1 MSKENFQGYIVP
13 SEDAHKSEFVPPH
26 YKRRQYLTGFSGD
39 SGTAVVLLDFAAV
52 WVESRFMLQAEE
64 ELDCNWVLMNGG
76 QPDVP
81 VIEEWLKSN
90 LRGSSRVGVDA
101 RIVPFQEYRKMEEN
115 LHPFG
120 IELVGEPRHL
130 VDEIWTPM
138 EGRPYESNSSI
149 VVHSVEFAGESWQDK
164 VRKVREFLKKSGIDA
179 ILITDL
185 GEIAWLYNMRGN
197 DVPYTPVFE
206 AFVFLSQ
213 DEQRLYVSA
222 RKLTSEVRNYLIME
236 DCNNW
241 ACVQFFFF
249 QWRDYKLVY
258 NEMNIN
264 GNAVNRL
271 LVSPFCSY
279 AICGHIDIDKLVVSE
294 APIKMMMTVKN
305 NIELRGLRNA
315 HLKDSI
321 VFVTMLAHMERDY
334 LSKKPWTEARVIY
347 ELERLRSH
355 QQHYRGESFSSV
367 AAVGPN
373 AAVPSHHAR
382 NGSGG
387 YISNASLVLIDAGAQ
402 YLDGTTDIARTIH
415 FGVPSDF
422 EKEVYTRVLIGMID
436 LFLTIFPEGTK
447 DGALDVVARRSLWSV
462 GLDFLHGVSHG
473 LGSYMLAHEHPPLI
487 SPFSKGY
494 PLLAGMILSN
504 EPGYYEEERLGVRLE
519 TTMQITPFNT
529 TIGGTANSSSRA
541 VAAAQ
546 VSWHG
551 AARHKIVHPF
561 RLSNAS
567 SGSFTIRLAHAL
579 TRLTI
584 SSNAPRARSRG
595 HAAAR
600 HCLCRYVGRLQP
612 LRGVRLYA
620 RMCAHVCALLFQYRF
635 MSHKFCKFEPITFVP
650 FQASLIKWELLN
662 KAQLD
667 WLNDYNA
674 RTLDVV
680 GSELKRMKKHDALS
694 WLQARTFRVEMK
706 NGSMPVLRVAGHHGL
721 LAHDGHGGHHHAGH
735 TGGQRSPASRSK
747 GWTSASGSSQ
757 PGRVLLA
764 LASTLP
770 SLAMLL
776 RLPA

>member
-1 MSKENFQGYIVP
+1 MRRSATSVLLFAALAAEVVRSDLPPTIIDDAARHKSPFYMFSKPEESRPSCVFGSNHSASPLRVNTTGRLAQLRHLLSKENFQGYIVP

-26 YKRRQYLTGFSGD
+26 YKRREYLTW
-39 SGTAVVLLDFAAV
+39 LLWGKRTF
-52 WVESRFMLQAEE
+52 
-64 ELDCNWVLMNGG
+64 
-76 QPDVP
+76 P

-90 LRGSSRVGVDA
+90 LRGSSRVGVDS

-241 ACVQFFFF
+241 ACVQ
-249 QWRDYKLVY
+249 WRDYKLVY

-334 LSKKPWTEARVIY
+334 LTKKPWTEARVIY
-347 ELERLRSH
+347 ELERLRSTTGA
-355 QQHYRGESFSSV
+355 RAS
-367 AAVGPN
+367 AASRQW
-373 AAVPSHHAR
+373 VPTPQFRITTIAT
-382 NGSGG
+382 
-387 YISNASLVLIDAGAQ
+387 AQ
-402 YLDGTTDIARTIH
+402 ARTSATPAWCSSTPARSTSMVPRILQ
-415 FGVPSDF
+415 GQYTLGTPSDF

-462 GLDFLHGVSHG
+462 GLNFLHGVSHG

-494 PLLAGMILSN
+494 PLLAGMVLSN

-529 TIGGTANSSSRA
+529 T
-541 VAAAQ
+541 
-546 VSWHG
+546 
-551 AARHKIVHPF
+551 
-561 RLSNAS
+561 
-567 SGSFTIRLAHAL
+567 
-579 TRLTI
+579 
-584 SSNAPRARSRG
+584 
-595 HAAAR
+595 
-600 HCLCRYVGRLQP
+600 
-612 LRGVRLYA
+612 
-620 RMCAHVCALLFQYRF
+620 YRF
-635 MSHKFCKFEPITFVP
+635 MSQKFCKFEPITFVP
-650 FQASLIKWELLN
+650 FQAGLIKWELLN

-674 RTLDVV
+674 RILDVV
-680 GSELKRMKKHDALS
+680 GSELKRMKKHEVLS

-721 LAHDGHGGHHHAGH
+721 LSHEVPSGHHPAGH
-735 TGGQRSPASRSK
+735 PGGQRP
-747 GWTSASGSSQ
+747 
-757 PGRVLLA
+757 VNA
-764 LASTLP
+764 LCVADKH
-770 SLAMLL
+770 
-776 RLPA
+776 

>member
-149 VVHSVEFAGESWQDK
+149 VVHSVEFAVRSVFCLHAASGSSLRIVQRKKDVEECASFVRLLFVLLLAETIQHKKCTFCQTVNPSTCFFFSFLPHSGESWQDK

-241 ACVQFFFF
+241 ACVQFF

-529 TIGGTANSSSRA
+529 T
-541 VAAAQ
+541 
-546 VSWHG
+546 
-551 AARHKIVHPF
+551 
-561 RLSNAS
+561 
-567 SGSFTIRLAHAL
+567 
-579 TRLTI
+579 
-584 SSNAPRARSRG
+584 
-595 HAAAR
+595 
-600 HCLCRYVGRLQP
+600 
-612 LRGVRLYA
+612 
-620 RMCAHVCALLFQYRF
+620 YRF